1 MQQKI
6 IIAFIVLFFII
17 SSAYLFS
24 VSDRKQDLNLNKNW
38 WAVYFENPT
47 DNSLDFTIENYT
59 SNDDFSWQILSK
71 KNVIASGQ
79 EKIPSGETKK
89 IEASIEASTKKG
101 LITVHITTSQESKD
115 IYKNIN

>member
-6 IIAFIVLFFII
+6 IIAFTVLFFII

-38 WAVYFENPT
+38 WVAYFENPT
-47 DNSLDFTIENYT
+47 DNSLNFTIENYT
-59 SNDDFSWQILSK
+59 DNQDFSWELLSNK
-71 KNVIASGQ
+71 KVVTSGQ
-79 EKIPSGETKK
+79 EAIPSGETKK
-89 IEASIEASTKKG
+89 IEASIEASTQKG
-101 LITVHITTSQESKD
+101 LITIHIATGQESKD